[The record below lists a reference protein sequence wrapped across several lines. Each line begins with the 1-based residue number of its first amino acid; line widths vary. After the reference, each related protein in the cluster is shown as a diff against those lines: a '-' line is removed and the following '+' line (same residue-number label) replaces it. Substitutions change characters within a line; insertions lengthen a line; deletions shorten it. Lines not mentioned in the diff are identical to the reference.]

1 MQTHYD
7 DLTVIKG
14 IGRARQTWL
23 RETLHVHTLH
33 DLAGISPDD
42 LAARLKADRRPI
54 KPDVAESWI
63 AQART
68 LTASAAPAAP
78 PQTAK
83 IYPPPQAVHAE
94 PAVEPLYFGAFSHTL
109 QARLA
114 KMDRLAADRRV
125 TPRMTALTGQAYLT
139 REALHIE
146 TLQVRIFQPPDTLH
160 ISGTP
165 EQIIACLLRGGVPF
179 RMEVF
184 FVLTGPADRIEAIT
198 AYHTAV
204 YARDLFGGG
213 NIYLGEMQSIADV
226 AELSFRKLA
235 LPDML
240 LPPGMYRVQLTV
252 ALEGAAELV
261 YLGLPLLQVV

>member
-42 LAARLKADRRPI
+42 LAAKLKADRRPI

-78 PQTAK
+78 PQ
-83 IYPPPQAVHAE
+83 AVTVDPAAPAGAE
-94 PAVEPLYFGAFSHTL
+94 PSAAPLYFGAFSDTL

-114 KMDRLAADRRV
+114 KMDRLADKKPALRV
-125 TPRMTALTGQAYLT
+125 TALTGQAYLT

-165 EQIIACLLRGGVPF
+165 EQIIACLLKGGIPF

-198 AYHTAV
+198 AYHTTV

-213 NIYLGEMQSIADV
+213 NIYLGEMQSTADV
-226 AELSFRKLA
+226 AESSFRKLA

-240 LPPGMYRVQLTV
+240 LQPGMYRVQLTV